1 MLTITRIID
10 YSGLK
15 KTTKPASRDAFK
27 QSEAKRLRDR
37 RAQAKAEGKC
47 GSCCARRPPPG
58 FKTCDFCR
66 NSQAEAER
74 RMAEKRRAKE

>member
-15 KTTKPASRDAFK
+15 KKKPDTRSAFK
-27 QSEAKRLRDR
+27 DSEAKRLRDR

-47 GSCCARRPPPG
+47 GSCCARRPSPG

-74 RMAEKRRAKE
+74 RQVEKRRARE